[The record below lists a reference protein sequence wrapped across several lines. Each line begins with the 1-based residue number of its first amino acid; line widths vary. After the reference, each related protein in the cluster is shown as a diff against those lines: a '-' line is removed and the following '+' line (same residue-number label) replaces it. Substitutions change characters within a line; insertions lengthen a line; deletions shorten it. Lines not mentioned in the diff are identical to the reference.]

1 MAYVVDSNGFIQADN
16 LYYNRDFCPAYW
28 DWLQASGQAG
38 RVISI
43 DRVYDEIQVKQDAL
57 AQWTAQPAV
66 RRLFLPSGDKETAAA
81 LSQVFEWMRTR
92 RTGSGEQFYGNAA
105 QSQFSKPGSADPYL
119 IAYAKAHDHT
129 VVTAEGNNPANRSK
143 VLIPVVC
150 EGLDVEWV
158 SIFDLLRREQAR
170 FVLG

>member
-16 LYYNRDFCPAYW
+16 LYYSRDFCPAYW
-28 DWLQASGQAG
+28 DWLQAEGQAG

-43 DRVYDEIQVKQDAL
+43 DRVYTEIQAKQDDL
-57 AQWTAQPAV
+57 AQWVSRPEV
-66 RRLFLPSGDKETAAA
+66 RGLFLPSGDAATVA
-81 LSQVFEWMRTR
+81 VFR
-92 RTGSGEQFYGNAA
+92 RIVDWVQSRQRNDGSQFYRNAA
-105 QSQFSKPGSADPYL
+105 RNDFFGGGADPDL
-119 IAYAKAHDHT
+119 IAYALAHGHT

-150 EGLDVEWV
+150 DGLDVEWV